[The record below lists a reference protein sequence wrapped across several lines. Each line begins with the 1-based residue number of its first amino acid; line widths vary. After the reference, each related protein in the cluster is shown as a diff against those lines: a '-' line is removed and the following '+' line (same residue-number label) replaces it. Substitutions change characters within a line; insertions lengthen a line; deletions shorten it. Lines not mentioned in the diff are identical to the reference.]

1 MTVKRLL
8 ANRGVVEISQPPYS
22 PDLVRA
28 EFSLFREIKARS
40 KQFSVRRWHQEER
53 NG

>member
-28 EFSLFREIKARS
+28 EFSLFREIKTRS
-40 KQFSVRRWHQEER
+40 KTISGLRWHQEER